1 MSETQRRL
9 GRDSDGTLRPWE
21 KPGNVRRDFDPDR
34 GLLLL
39 ALGGVSLLFG
49 FATVFLS
56 VPALLALPLGIAASR
71 MAAHDLRQMRLGQ
84 MDPAGRRWAVL
95 AQLWGIVGA
104 GLSFLF
110 WVPFAAMYLMQM
122 Q

>member
-1 MSETQRRL
+1 VSETQRRL

-21 KPGNVRRDFDPDR
+21 KPGNVRRDYEPDR

-39 ALGGVSLLFG
+39 ALGAVALLFG
-49 FATVFLS
+49 FATVFLA
-56 VPALLALPLGIAASR
+56 VPALVALPLGIVASR

-84 MDPAGRRWAVL
+84 MDPAGRRRAVL

-110 WVPFAAMYLMQM
+110 WVPFAAMYLTHMQ
-122 Q
+122 

>member
-1 MSETQRRL
+1 MSETQRRP
-9 GRDSDGTLRPWE
+9 GRDSDGRVRPWE
-21 KPGNVRRDFDPDR
+21 KPGSIRRDFDPDR

-39 ALGGVSLLFG
+39 GMGGVSLLFG
-49 FATVFLS
+49 FATLFL
-56 VPALLALPLGIAASR
+56 VLPAVVALPLGIAASR
-71 MAAHDLRQMRLGQ
+71 MAAHDLHQMRLGR
-84 MDPAGRRWAVL
+84 MDPSGRRRAVL

-110 WVPFAAMYLMQM
+110 WVPFAAMYLVQM